1 MNKDILNM
9 EIRKFL
15 KKFGISSHQFLE
27 KQINDAEKK
36 GIIKAG
42 QEIEVE
48 MEVRISNFQSKNT
61 IKDKIIL
68 E

>member
-1 MNKDILNM
+1 MQINLKKLKYKLKRNIMNKDILNM

-36 GIIKAG
+36 G
-42 QEIEVE
+42 
-48 MEVRISNFQSKNT
+48 
-61 IKDKIIL
+61 
-68 E
+68 